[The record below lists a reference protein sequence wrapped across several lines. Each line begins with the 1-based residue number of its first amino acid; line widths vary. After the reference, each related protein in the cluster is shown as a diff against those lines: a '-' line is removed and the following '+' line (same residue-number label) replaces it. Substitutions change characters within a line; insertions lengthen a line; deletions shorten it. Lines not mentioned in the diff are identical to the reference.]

1 MFLLLQWK
9 INRLF
14 RWKFESIYDSEAI
27 FLAQVNPKILQAQQL
42 NVTACKSGKSGT
54 EERGHSLGR
63 PRTDNGN
70 DSSNTQIFPPLKCT
84 VVFLLATPPALTP
97 LSTYSATHARQ
108 NTVIH
113 RAEAWRRG
121 GGGERA
127 EKPCW
132 KNYSLGKKAVSTSVC
147 FLKTFSLHFWIR
159 PCPLWKKPE
168 LLPNRSV
175 RNSV

>member
-1 MFLLLQWK
+1 M
-9 INRLF
+9 
-14 RWKFESIYDSEAI
+14 
-27 FLAQVNPKILQAQQL
+27 

-70 DSSNTQIFPPLKCT
+70 DSTNRQIFPPLKCT

-113 RAEAWRRG
+113 RAEELEERRG
-121 GGGERA
+121 WEVDRETMFKKLQLGE
-127 EKPCW
+127 KSCI
-132 KNYSLGKKAVSTSVC
+132 N
-147 FLKTFSLHFWIR
+147 
-159 PCPLWKKPE
+159 
-168 LLPNRSV
+168 
-175 RNSV
+175 

>member
-1 MFLLLQWK
+1 M
-9 INRLF
+9 
-14 RWKFESIYDSEAI
+14 
-27 FLAQVNPKILQAQQL
+27 

-70 DSSNTQIFPPLKCT
+70 DSTNTEIFLPLKCT

-113 RAEAWRRG
+113 RAEAWRG
-121 GGGERA
+121 GGKSGGWA
-127 EKPCW
+127 EKPCL
-132 KNYSLGKKAVSTSVC
+132 KNYSLGKKLYQLVYV
-147 FLKTFSLHFWIR
+147 FLKPLASTFELDLVHFGRNLNSSPTGRSEIAFK
-159 PCPLWKKPE
+159 CE
-168 LLPNRSV
+168 TLPINHFEKLRS
-175 RNSV
+175 NMGMK